1 MRFDFYL
8 KIEGKNE
15 YKEFKRTRRACE
27 VQKDSL
33 LDSPLY
39 LYLLIAFSLSLPLY
53 LSISLSLSLS
63 LYLLYSSIYLS
74 LSLSLSVSISLFPFL
89 RRRMFSSSLSLC
101 LSLPLFLSLSHTL
114 TITFSYCL
122 ITIYRS
128 LNLGIWFRQYSH
140 HLGNPRIQEFK
151 TEECLSTTSREN
163 EMIANT
169 FRLDD
174 SAG

>member
-53 LSISLSLSLS
+53 LSLFPYLSLSIFSIHL
-63 LYLLYSSIYLS
+63 SIYLS
-74 LSLSLSVSISLFPFL
+74 LSLRLHQSLSILA
-89 RRRMFSSSLSLC
+89 
-101 LSLPLFLSLSHTL
+101 
-114 TITFSYCL
+114 
-122 ITIYRS
+122 
-128 LNLGIWFRQYSH
+128 
-140 HLGNPRIQEFK
+140 K
-151 TEECLSTTSREN
+151 THVF
-163 EMIANT
+163 I
-169 FRLDD
+169 
-174 SAG
+174 